1 MKKVMRRF
9 NERYHPNDSI
19 GYAYGIHHD
28 TAHLHVHAAIC
39 PRTENGSYV
48 GCSTSRSTQS
58 KHKKQMDCIKSWFQ
72 VENARWEKILASPQ
86 RLDETLSKRLDVDR
100 LIFSPLLNHLQMNAL
115 QSAQNSDSFRLL
127 QFYQAIR
134 NLEASVAARR
144 QALAAQCNSFSLS
157 RLIGHRQSRATQ
169 LVSKIATVVERRS
182 IRQLQTRLFQ
192 LKRQYRNLHRRYSH
206 LYKFHS
212 YSNRNAL
219 SSQASMRQRNAL

>member
-1 MKKVMRRF
+1 
-9 NERYHPNDSI
+9 
-19 GYAYGIHHD
+19 
-28 TAHLHVHAAIC
+28 
-39 PRTENGSYV
+39 
-48 GCSTSRSTQS
+48 
-58 KHKKQMDCIKSWFQ
+58 MDCIKSWFQ

-219 SSQASMRQRNAL
+219 SYQASMRQRNTL